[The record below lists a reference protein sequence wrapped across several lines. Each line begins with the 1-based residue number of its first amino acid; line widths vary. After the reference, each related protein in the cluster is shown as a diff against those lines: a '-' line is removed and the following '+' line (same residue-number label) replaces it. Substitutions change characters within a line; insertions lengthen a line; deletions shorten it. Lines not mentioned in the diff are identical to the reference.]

1 MCLVNINQ
9 VFKIPLHKI
18 AKTISIIFHPMIF
31 SLLVFTIII
40 FNNGVIHPH
49 PYKVLLTCFIF
60 SNLLPITT
68 LFILQKK
75 GIISDLDASI
85 KKERI
90 MPLYLGVLF
99 AIIGYVL
106 LYIQEA
112 SVLVKGLMFCTI
124 TNTIIIIIITRYWK
138 ISIHAMGISGLLSVL
153 WMHNKEYPLIM
164 FIIIILVAY
173 SRVILKAHNISQV
186 TIGSI
191 LGLFLTLIQIHFLFL
206 NI

>member
-1 MCLVNINQ
+1 MSLENINQ
-9 VFKIPLHKI
+9 AFKTQLLII

-40 FNNGVIHPH
+40 FNNSVIHPQSFTI
-49 PYKVLLTCFIF
+49 LFTCFIF

-68 LFILQKK
+68 LFLLQKK
-75 GIISDLDASI
+75 GVISDLDASI
-85 KKERI
+85 KEERI

-99 AIIGYVL
+99 AILGYAL
-106 LYIQEA
+106 LHIQGA
-112 SVLVKGLMFCTI
+112 SLLVKGLMFCTI
-124 TNTIIIIIITRYWK
+124 TNTIVIIIITRYWK

-153 WMHNKEYPLIM
+153 WIHNKEYPFIM
-164 FIIIILVAY
+164 FIILLLVAY
-173 SRVILKAHNISQV
+173 SRVILNAHSIAQV

-206 NI
+206 HI